1 MDIQI
6 SNLINKFTALHLKDL
21 IKAVRACKTAADE
34 RAVIAKES
42 ANIRTSF
49 KEDDSNEARNN
60 NISKL
65 LYIHMLGYPAH
76 FGQIECLKLVASP
89 RFSDK
94 RVGYLGIMLL
104 LDENQEI
111 LTLVT
116 NSLKN
121 DLNHANMYIVGLAL
135 CTLGNISSIEMAR
148 DLSSEVERLLGST
161 SSYIRKKSAL
171 CALRIIKKVPDL
183 TENYIQRAKKLL
195 AERHH
200 GVLLT
205 AITLLTE
212 MCKQNQAVT
221 KEIRK
226 YVPHLV
232 KILRGLV
239 TNEFSAEHTVNNIS
253 DPFLQVKILRLLRIL
268 GHKNQRASDAMND
281 ILAQVVTNTE
291 STKNTGNAVL
301 YEAVLTIIHIE
312 SENSLRVLAVNILG
326 RFLANSDNNIKYVA
340 LITLTKVA
348 DTGFASTSTLQRH
361 RKIILD
367 CLKDVDISIR
377 HRALDLSFSL
387 LNSQNIRAMTR
398 ELLNYLEVA
407 PVNEKSSVIR
417 RICESA
423 SIWKPNSRWE
433 IDTICRVLT
442 ISGKSVEQDIINH
455 FVKLISVSPGDLQQ
469 YITKKLYSILSQDDE
484 KILEQEGLILAGTWC
499 IGEYGDMLVG
509 NDADKVLGG
518 LLSEDAD
525 NEGEEST
532 TIDVKPSEDDIIIL
546 LNKLID
552 HFCNN
557 DIICEYIL
565 TSLAKLTTRL
575 SSSSK
580 EKCRSIISRFVT
592 NIDMEIQQRAVEY
605 NEYMKLDETT
615 LSSLMERIPPLEGAS
630 KLLTSK
636 RHNKS
641 LDDGVDLLD
650 DIDNNAS
657 SNNLPSANDLL
668 GLSTSN
674 ATQKQS
680 DNIMDLLGGL
690 SLGGNTMPMA
700 ASKQPQSNTL
710 DDLLGGINPVSTTT
724 PSTSVKSN
732 SVDLLGDIFGSSINN
747 STSASSTSPIN
758 LMNPLTSQV
767 NQSSN
772 NTSTRKTYIAY
783 DKNGLKLEF
792 IPKQEPN
799 NITVVKAIFSS
810 SNSSFNQINLQI
822 AVQKALRLQMNSPS
836 GNSVTPGN
844 NVIQFFKLLNP
855 TK

>member
-1 MDIQI
+1 
-6 SNLINKFTALHLKDL
+6 
-21 IKAVRACKTAADE
+21 
-34 RAVIAKES
+34 
-42 ANIRTSF
+42 
-49 KEDDSNEARNN
+49 
-60 NISKL
+60 
-65 LYIHMLGYPAH
+65 
-76 FGQIECLKLVASP
+76 
-89 RFSDK
+89 
-94 RVGYLGIMLL
+94 
-104 LDENQEI
+104 
-111 LTLVT
+111 
-116 NSLKN
+116 
-121 DLNHANMYIVGLAL
+121 
-135 CTLGNISSIEMAR
+135 
-148 DLSSEVERLLGST
+148 
-161 SSYIRKKSAL
+161 
-171 CALRIIKKVPDL
+171 
-183 TENYIQRAKKLL
+183 
-195 AERHH
+195 
-200 GVLLT
+200 
-205 AITLLTE
+205 
-212 MCKQNQAVT
+212 
-221 KEIRK
+221 
-226 YVPHLV
+226 
-232 KILRGLV
+232 
-239 TNEFSAEHTVNNIS
+239 
-253 DPFLQVKILRLLRIL
+253 
-268 GHKNQRASDAMND
+268 
-281 ILAQVVTNTE
+281 
-291 STKNTGNAVL
+291 
-301 YEAVLTIIHIE
+301 
-312 SENSLRVLAVNILG
+312 
-326 RFLANSDNNIKYVA
+326 
-340 LITLTKVA
+340 
-348 DTGFASTSTLQRH
+348 
-361 RKIILD
+361 
-367 CLKDVDISIR
+367 
-377 HRALDLSFSL
+377 
-387 LNSQNIRAMTR
+387 
-398 ELLNYLEVA
+398 
-407 PVNEKSSVIR
+407 
-417 RICESA
+417 
-423 SIWKPNSRWE
+423 
-433 IDTICRVLT
+433 
-442 ISGKSVEQDIINH
+442 
-455 FVKLISVSPGDLQQ
+455 
-469 YITKKLYSILSQDDE
+469 
-484 KILEQEGLILAGTWC
+484 
-499 IGEYGDMLVG
+499 MLVG

-668 GLSTSN
+668 GLSTSSN

-767 NQSSN
+767 NQLSN
-772 NTSTRKTYIAY
+772 NTSIRSK
-783 DKNGLKLEF
+783 
-792 IPKQEPN
+792 
-799 NITVVKAIFSS
+799 
-810 SNSSFNQINLQI
+810 
-822 AVQKALRLQMNSPS
+822 
-836 GNSVTPGN
+836 
-844 NVIQFFKLLNP
+844 
-855 TK
+855 

>member
-6 SNLINKFTALHLKDL
+6 SNLINKFTALRLKDL

-121 DLNHANMYIVGLAL
+121 DLNHSNMYVVGLAL
-135 CTLGNISSIEMAR
+135 CTLGNISSVEMAR
-148 DLSSEVERLLGST
+148 DLSNEVEKLLGST

-171 CALRIIKKVPDL
+171 CALKIIKKVPEL
-183 TENYIQRAKKLL
+183 TENYIKRAKKLL
-195 AERHH
+195 IERHH

-221 KEIRK
+221 KEISK
-226 YVPHLV
+226 YVPHIV
-232 KILRGLV
+232 KILRGLI
-239 TNEFSAEHTVNNIS
+239 TNDFTAEHVVNNVS

-291 STKNTGNAVL
+291 GSKNTGNAVL

-312 SENSLRVLAVNILG
+312 SENSLRVLAINILG

-340 LITLTKVA
+340 LTTLTTVA

-407 PVNEKSSVIR
+407 PVSEKNNVIH

-423 SIWKPNSRWE
+423 SVWKPNSRWE

-442 ISGKSVEQDIINH
+442 ISGKYVEQDIINH
-455 FVKLISVSPGDLQQ
+455 FVKLVSVSPGDLQQ
-469 YITKKLYSILSQDDE
+469 YITRKLYSILTQDDE
-484 KILEQEGLILAGTWC
+484 KILEQEGLIIAGSWC
-499 IGEYGDMLVG
+499 IGEYGDMLVD
-509 NDADKVLGG
+509 NDSDKVLGG
-518 LLSEDAD
+518 LLSEEAD
-525 NEGEEST
+525 NEGEENIT
-532 TIDVKPSEDDIIIL
+532 VDIKPSEDEVILL
-546 LNKLID
+546 LNKFID

-565 TSLAKLTTRL
+565 TALAKLSTRL
-575 SSSSK
+575 STSSK

-592 NIDMEIQQRAVEY
+592 NTDMEIQQRAVEY

-615 LSSLMERIPPLEGAS
+615 LSSLMERIPPLEGA
-630 KLLTSK
+630 
-636 RHNKS
+636 
-641 LDDGVDLLD
+641 
-650 DIDNNAS
+650 
-657 SNNLPSANDLL
+657 
-668 GLSTSN
+668 
-674 ATQKQS
+674 
-680 DNIMDLLGGL
+680 
-690 SLGGNTMPMA
+690 
-700 ASKQPQSNTL
+700 
-710 DDLLGGINPVSTTT
+710 
-724 PSTSVKSN
+724 
-732 SVDLLGDIFGSSINN
+732 
-747 STSASSTSPIN
+747 
-758 LMNPLTSQV
+758 
-767 NQSSN
+767 
-772 NTSTRKTYIAY
+772 
-783 DKNGLKLEF
+783 
-792 IPKQEPN
+792 
-799 NITVVKAIFSS
+799 
-810 SNSSFNQINLQI
+810 
-822 AVQKALRLQMNSPS
+822 
-836 GNSVTPGN
+836 
-844 NVIQFFKLLNP
+844 
-855 TK
+855 